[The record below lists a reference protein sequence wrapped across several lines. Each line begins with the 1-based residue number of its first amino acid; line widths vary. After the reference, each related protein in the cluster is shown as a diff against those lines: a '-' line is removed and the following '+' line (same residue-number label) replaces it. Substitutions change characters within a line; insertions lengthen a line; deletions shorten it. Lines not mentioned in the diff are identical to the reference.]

1 MRPEY
6 KPGRVRDRRFFLG
19 VDARQL
25 AAAYFLVAT
34 LIIIAA
40 ILGQELSFL
49 NLMILSAMVL
59 AAMGIGLWYL
69 IFHGLRR
76 AASGDLDLIAEFV
89 SSSPEGRL
97 VTTKDGAFVLANDAY
112 YDVMRLSKKEQTKTL
127 LEVME
132 GNFAAR
138 EQLKSLQNAAIKG
151 GNAGIRVEMK
161 TNKGQWLAVLAHTI
175 KSIPDCLIWY
185 VAETTVQHKI
195 EEVERSER
203 EKLSEYFNN
212 APVGFYSLDD
222 RGRIQFVNRILAD
235 WLGYHQRELS
245 EGTLDFADVII
256 KGDERQLN
264 LMDNLNDTGHRYEGE
279 LQLRRRDGTVLP
291 VHITQ
296 TLARDENGKVIGSR
310 SVVRELLQER
320 LWRERVESAEQHF
333 RRFFEAAPIGIIL
346 LDQQGIVVEANPA
359 FRVMTD
365 TVVDNAIGSHVTK
378 LVAEQDHDVLNE
390 KLKEASASDFELKP
404 TEMKLS
410 DGERVANFYIS
421 SVAGTEGNTDSLLIH
436 IIETS
441 AQRQLEVQFA
451 QSQKMQA
458 VGQLA
463 GGIAHDFNNLLTA
476 MIGFCDLLLLRHQV
490 GDQSYSD
497 ISQIKQNAI
506 RAAGLVRQLLAF
518 SRQQTLRPK
527 VTDLTEVLAE
537 LSNLLRRLIGEAIEL
552 EIKHARDLWLVK
564 VDQSQ
569 FEQVVINLAVN
580 ARDAMSGEGKL
591 SFKTENYVVRERGRD
606 AHELVP
612 PGDYIKIS
620 VTDTGS
626 GIPEEVIEKI
636 FDPFFTTKK
645 VGEGTG
651 LGLST
656 VYGIIKQTGG
666 FIFAE
671 NNEDRGTTFNIFLP
685 KHIEAIDGVKA
696 EEESP
701 QKVHRDLSG
710 VGTVLLVEDEDP
722 VRLFA
727 SRALQNKGYEVL
739 QADCG
744 ESALELFE
752 NHEGHIDLLITDVVM
767 PSMDGP
773 TLVKNITK
781 KMPDLKIIFISGYA
795 EDAFRKDLDFDIN
808 KIEFLPKPFTLKE
821 IAEKVKEVLS
831 NTEET

>member
-1 MRPEY
+1 MEPLY
-6 KPGRVRDRRFFLG
+6 KPGRVRDRRFFIG

-34 LIIIAA
+34 LIVIAA

-49 NLMILSAMVL
+49 NLVILSIMVL

-69 IFHGLRR
+69 IFYGLRR
-76 AASGDLDLIAEFV
+76 AASGDFDLIAEFV
-89 SSSPEGRL
+89 SASPEGRL
-97 VTTKDGAFVLANDAY
+97 VTTRDGEFVLANDAY
-112 YDVMRLSKKEQTKTL
+112 FDVLRLKKSEGNKTL
-127 LEVME
+127 LEAME
-132 GNFAAR
+132 DNIPAR
-138 EQLKSLQNAAIKG
+138 EQLKSLKNSAIKG
-151 GNAGIRVEMK
+151 QERSIRVEMK
-161 TNKGQWLAVLAHTI
+161 TVEGYWLAVLAHPI
-175 KSIPDCLIWY
+175 KAIPNCIIWY
-185 VAETTVQHKI
+185 VAETTTQHKI

-212 APVGFYSLDD
+212 APVGFYSLDE
-222 RGRIQFVNRILAD
+222 RGRIQFVNRIFAD

-245 EGTLDFADVII
+245 EGSMAFSDLIQ
-256 KGDERQLN
+256 KGDDRQLS
-264 LMDNLNDTGHRYEGE
+264 LMDNLSDKGHRYEGE

-296 TLARDENGKVIGSR
+296 TLARDEAGNVTGSR
-310 SVVRELLQER
+310 SVVREMLQEQ
-320 LWRERVESAEQHF
+320 LWRERVESAELHF

-346 LDQQGIVVEANPA
+346 LDDKRLVVEGNPA

-365 TVVDNAIGSHVTK
+365 TVVDNAIGAH
-378 LVAEQDHDVLNE
+378 VAELVV
-390 KLKEASASDFELKP
+390 EADRQTLIDKIAEVSASDLAP
-404 TEMKLS
+404 TPIEMKLLG
-410 DGERVANFYIS
+410 GERVTNFYIS
-421 SVAGTEGNTDSLLIH
+421 AVTGGESNAESLLIH
-436 IIETS
+436 IIDTS

-497 ISQIKQNAI
+497 INQIKQNAN

-527 VTDLTEVLAE
+527 VTDLTDVLAE
-537 LSNLLRRLIGEAIEL
+537 LSNLLRRLIGETIEL

-580 ARDAMSGEGKL
+580 ARDAMTGDGKL
-591 SFKTENYVVRERGRD
+591 SFRTENYHVRVRGKD

-612 PGDYIKIS
+612 VGEYIKMS
-620 VTDTGS
+620 VTDTGT
-626 GIPEEVIEKI
+626 GIPVDVLAKI

-671 NNEDRGTTFNIFLP
+671 NIEGGGAIFNIYLP
-685 KHIEAIDGVKA
+685 KYSDVAPVSETVNEA
-696 EEESP
+696 P
-701 QKVHRDLSG
+701 QRIHKDLSG
-710 VGTVLLVEDEDP
+710 VGTILLVEDEDP

-727 SRALQNKGYEVL
+727 ARALQNKGYEVL

-744 ESALELFE
+744 ETALEVVA
-752 NHEGHIDLLITDVVM
+752 NYDGPIDLLITDVVM

-773 TLVKNITK
+773 TLVKNITQE
-781 KMPDLKIIFISGYA
+781 MPNLKIIFISGYA
-795 EDAFRKDLDFDIN
+795 EDAFRKDHDFDIN
-808 KIEFLPKPFTLKE
+808 KIEFLPKPFSLKE
-821 IAEKVKEVLS
+821 IAEKVKEVMLD
-831 NTEET
+831 EEV

>member
-1 MRPEY
+1 MESKHGLASSKGRP
-6 KPGRVRDRRFFLG
+6 FFLG

-25 AAAYFLVAT
+25 AAIYFLVAT
-34 LIIIAA
+34 LIVIAA
-40 ILGQELSFL
+40 LLGRELSL
-49 NLMILSAMVL
+49 INLLILSGMVL
-59 AAMGIGLWYL
+59 AAMGLGLWYL
-69 IFHGLRR
+69 IFYGLRR
-76 AASGDLDLIAEFV
+76 ASSGRMDLIAEFV

-97 VTTKDGAFVLANDAY
+97 VTHKDGSFILANDAY
-112 YDVMRLSKKEQTKTL
+112 YDVLKLDKRGKSVTIQ
-127 LEVME
+127 EVMKD
-132 GNFAAR
+132 NIAAR
-138 EQLKSLQNAAIKG
+138 EQLKSLRNAAAKG
-151 GNAGIRVEMK
+151 DVIDMRVEMK
-161 TNKGQWLAVLAHTI
+161 TNEGRWLAVLAHPL
-175 KSIPDCLIWY
+175 KAIPDCIIWY
-185 VAETTVQHKI
+185 VAETTTQHKI

-212 APVGFYSLDD
+212 APVGFYSLDS
-222 RGRIQFVNRILAD
+222 RGRLQFVNRIFAE

-245 EGTLDFADVII
+245 EGNVEFSDIVI
-256 KGDERQLN
+256 KGDDRQLN
-264 LMDNLNDTGHRYEGE
+264 LMDGLSEDGPRYEGE
-279 LQLRRRDGTVLP
+279 LQLCRRDGTVLP
-291 VHITQ
+291 VHVTQ
-296 TLARDENGKVIGSR
+296 TVSHDENGNVTGSR
-310 SVVRELLQER
+310 SVVRELLQEQ

-333 RRFFEAAPIGIIL
+333 RRFFEAAPIGIVL
-346 LDQQGIVVEANPA
+346 LDSDGIVAEGNPA
-359 FRVMTD
+359 FRVLTE
-365 TVVDNAIGSHVTK
+365 TVVDSAIGQHVTD
-378 LVAEQDHDVLNE
+378 LVVEPDRAILTE
-390 KLKEASASDFELKP
+390 KLAQASTSDLAPKP
-404 TEMKLS
+404 VEMKLM

-421 SVAGTEGNTDSLLIH
+421 AVEGADGTGGSMLIH
-436 IIETS
+436 IIDTS

-497 ISQIKQNAI
+497 ISQIKQNAN

-537 LSNLLRRLIGEAIEL
+537 LSNLLRRLIGEAIDL

-591 SFKTENYVVRERGRD
+591 SFKTDNFLVKTRGVD

-612 PGDYIKIS
+612 VGEYIRLA
-620 VTDTGS
+620 VTDTGT
-626 GIPEEVIEKI
+626 GISEDVIEKI

-666 FIFAE
+666 FIFAK
-671 NNEDRGTTFNIFLP
+671 NNDDNGITFEILLP
-685 KHIEAIDGVKA
+685 KFLDVSPVRANEEA
-696 EEESP
+696 EER
-701 QKVHRDLSG
+701 KVHKDLSG
-710 VGTVLLVEDEDP
+710 VGTILLVEDEDP

-727 SRALQNKGYEVL
+727 ARALQNKGYDVL

-744 ESALELFE
+744 ETALELAE
-752 NHEGHIDLLITDVVM
+752 NYTGKIDLLISDVVM
-767 PSMDGP
+767 PNMDGP
-773 TLVKNITK
+773 TLVKNITGR
-781 KMPDLKIIFISGYA
+781 MSDLKVIFISGYA
-795 EDAFRKDLDFDIN
+795 EDAFRKDLDFDIE
-808 KIEFLPKPFTLKE
+808 KIEFLPKPFSLKE

-831 NTEET
+831 Q

>member
-1 MRPEY
+1 MGSEKRPI
-6 KPGRVRDRRFFLG
+6 RRMDRRFFLG

-34 LIIIAA
+34 LIVIAA
-40 ILGQELSFL
+40 LLGREMSLL
-49 NLMILSAMVL
+49 NMSILSVMVL
-59 AAMGIGLWYL
+59 AAMGLGLWYL
-69 IFHGLRR
+69 IFYGLQR
-76 AASGDLDLIAEFV
+76 AASGEMDLIAEFI

-97 VTTKDGAFVLANDAY
+97 MTTKDGEFVLANDAY
-112 YDVMRLSKKEQTKTL
+112 FDVLRIDRQAGHKTL
-127 LEVME
+127 LDVMSDSI
-132 GNFAAR
+132 AAR
-138 EQLKSLQNAAIKG
+138 EQLKALNNAAKS
-151 GNAGIRVEMK
+151 GNAPNMRVELK
-161 TNKGQWLAVLAHTI
+161 TGDGRWLAVLAHSI
-175 KSIPDCLIWY
+175 KSVPGKIIWY
-185 VAETTVQHKI
+185 VAETTTQHKI

-212 APVGFYSLDD
+212 APVGFYSLDN
-222 RGRIQFVNRILAD
+222 RGQVQFVNRIFAE

-245 EGTLDFADVII
+245 EGNVTFSDLVIT
-256 KGDERQLN
+256 GDERQLS
-264 LMDNLNDTGHRYEGE
+264 LMDGMNDGEHRYEGE
-279 LQLRRRDGTVLP
+279 LQLCRRDGTVLP

-296 TLARDENGKVIGSR
+296 TIVHDEKGNVIGSR
-310 SVVRELLQER
+310 SVVRELLQEQ

-333 RRFFEAAPIGIIL
+333 RRFFEAAPIGIVL
-346 LDQQGIVVEANPA
+346 LDADGVVVEGNPA
-359 FRVMTD
+359 FRVMTE
-365 TVVDNAIGSHVTK
+365 TVVDSAIGRHVSEM
-378 LVAEQDHDVLNE
+378 VMESDREVLNE
-390 KLKEASASDFELKP
+390 KLAQTSASDLAPKP
-404 TEMKLS
+404 VEVKLEGG
-410 DGERVANFYIS
+410 DRIANFYIS
-421 SVAGTEGNTDSLLIH
+421 GVEGADGSTDSMLIH
-436 IIETS
+436 IIDTS

-497 ISQIKQNAI
+497 ISQIKQNAN

-552 EIKHARDLWLVK
+552 EIKHERDLWLVK
-564 VDQSQ
+564 VDPSQ

-580 ARDAMSGEGKL
+580 ARDAMGGEGKL
-591 SFKTENYVVRERGRD
+591 SFKTENFVVRTRGVD

-612 PGDYIKIS
+612 EGEYIRITVS
-620 VTDTGS
+620 DTGT
-626 GIPEEVIEKI
+626 GIPDDVVAKI

-666 FIFAE
+666 FIFVE
-671 NNEDRGTTFNIFLP
+671 KSDESGTTFEILLP
-685 KHIEAIDGVKA
+685 RHAKVEQGTSLPVIE
-696 EEESP
+696 P
-701 QKVHRDLSG
+701 QRTHKDLSG
-710 VGTVLLVEDEDP
+710 VGTILLVEDEDP

-727 SRALQNKGYEVL
+727 ARALQNKGYEVL

-744 ESALELFE
+744 EAALDLAQKY
-752 NHEGHIDLLITDVVM
+752 EGVIDLLITDVVM
-767 PSMDGP
+767 PNMDGP
-773 TLVKNITK
+773 TLVKNITLQK
-781 KMPDLKIIFISGYA
+781 PDLQVIFISGYA
-795 EDAFRKDLDFDIN
+795 EDAFRKDLNFDIDT
-808 KIEFLPKPFTLKE
+808 IEFLPKPFSLKE
-821 IAEKVKEVLS
+821 IAEKVKDVLM
-831 NTEET
+831 TD

>member
-1 MRPEY
+1 MGPNY
-6 KPGRVRDRRFFLG
+6 KPGRKRDRRFFLG

-40 ILGQELSFL
+40 LLGQEMSFI

-69 IFHGLRR
+69 IFYGLRR

-89 SSSPEGRL
+89 SASPEGRL
-97 VTTKDGAFVLANDAY
+97 VTTKDDKFVLANDAY
-112 YDVMRLSKKEQTKTL
+112 ANVMQLDSHEEKKTL

-132 GNFAAR
+132 SNFAAR
-138 EQLKSLQNAAIKG
+138 EQLKSLKNAAVKG
-151 GNAGIRVEMK
+151 LNIGIRVELK
-161 TNKGQWLAVLAHTI
+161 TDTGRWLAVLAHPI
-175 KSIPDCLIWY
+175 KAIPDCIIWY
-185 VAETTVQHKI
+185 VAETTTQHKI

-245 EGTLDFADVII
+245 EGNIAFSDVII
-256 KGDERQLN
+256 KGDDRQLS
-264 LMDNLNDTGHRYEGE
+264 LMDSMSDSGHRYEGE

-296 TLARDENGKVIGSR
+296 TLARDEQGNVIGSR
-310 SVVRELLQER
+310 SVVRELLQEQ
-320 LWRERVESAEQHF
+320 LWRERVESAELHF
-333 RRFFEAAPIGIIL
+333 RRFFEAAPIGIVL
-346 LDQQGIVVEANPA
+346 LDANGVVVEGNPA

-365 TVVDNAIGSHVTK
+365 TVVDNAIGSDVSE
-378 LVAEQDHDVLNE
+378 LVVEQDRKE
-390 KLKEASASDFELKP
+390 LKEKIAQASASDLAP
-404 TEMKLS
+404 TPVEMKLI
-410 DGERVANFYIS
+410 DGERVTNFYIS
-421 SVAGTEGNTDSLLIH
+421 AVAGPDGSADSLLIH
-436 IIETS
+436 IIDTS
-441 AQRQLEVQFA
+441 VQRQLEVQFA

-497 ISQIKQNAI
+497 ISQIKQNAN

-527 VTDLTEVLAE
+527 VTDITEVLVE
-537 LSNLLRRLIGEAIEL
+537 LSNLLRRLIGEAIDL
-552 EIKHARDLWLVK
+552 EIKHERDLWLVK

-591 SFKTENYVVRERGRD
+591 SFRTENYVVRERGKD

-612 PGDYIKIS
+612 VGEYIKIS

-626 GIPEEVIEKI
+626 GIPEDVIEKI

-666 FIFAE
+666 FIFA
-671 NNEDRGTTFNIFLP
+671 DSSAGTGTTFVILLP
-685 KHIEAIDGVKA
+685 KFTETALDVEAPV
-696 EEESP
+696 ELP
-701 QKVHRDLSG
+701 QKIHRDLSG
-710 VGTVLLVEDEDP
+710 VGTILLVEDEDP

-744 ESALELFE
+744 DAAMEVANNFE
-752 NHEGHIDLLITDVVM
+752 GKIDLLITDVVM

-773 TLVKNITK
+773 TLVKTITK
-781 KMPDLKIIFISGYA
+781 DMPDLKVIFISGYA

-808 KIEFLPKPFTLKE
+808 QIEFLPKPFSLKE
-821 IAEKVKEVLS
+821 IAEKVKEVMS
-831 NTEET
+831 DEPVT

>member
-1 MRPEY
+1 MGPVY

-34 LIIIAA
+34 LIVIAA
-40 ILGQELSFL
+40 ILGQELSFI

-69 IFHGLRR
+69 IFYGLRR

-89 SSSPEGRL
+89 AASPEGRL
-97 VTTKDGAFVLANDAY
+97 ITTKDGAFVLANDAY
-112 YDVMRLSKKEQTKTL
+112 FDVMRLDKRNGNKTL
-127 LEVME
+127 LEVMDD
-132 GNFAAR
+132 NIAAR
-138 EQLKSLQNAAIKG
+138 EQLKSLQNAANKG
-151 GNAGIRVEMK
+151 DQVGIRVEMK
-161 TNKGQWLAVLAHTI
+161 TTDGHWLAVLAHPI
-175 KSIPDCLIWY
+175 KAIPDCLIWY
-185 VAETTVQHKI
+185 VAETTTQHKI

-212 APVGFYSLDD
+212 APVGFYSLDE

-245 EGTLDFADVII
+245 EGNIDFSDII
-256 KGDERQLN
+256 VKGDDRQLN
-264 LMDNLNDTGHRYEGE
+264 LMDNLSDTGHRYEGE

-296 TLARDENGKVIGSR
+296 TLARDENGQVIGSR
-310 SVVRELLQER
+310 SVVRELLQEQ
-320 LWRERVESAEQHF
+320 LWRERVESAELHF
-333 RRFFEAAPIGIIL
+333 RRFFEAAPIGIVL
-346 LDQQGIVVEANPA
+346 LDANGTVVEGNPA

-365 TVVDNAIGSHVTK
+365 TVVDNVIGSHVTE
-378 LVAEQDHDVLNE
+378 LVMEQDHQALRD
-390 KLKEASASDFELKP
+390 KISEASASDLALKP
-404 TEMKLS
+404 VEMKLV

-421 SVAGTEGNTDSLLIH
+421 AVAGPDGKADSLLIH
-436 IIETS
+436 IIDTS

-497 ISQIKQNAI
+497 ISQIKQNAN

-527 VTDLTEVLAE
+527 VADLTEVLAE

-591 SFKTENYVVRERGRD
+591 SFKTENYIVRDRGRD

-612 PGDYIKIS
+612 PGEYIKIS
-620 VTDTGS
+620 VTDTGT
-626 GIPEEVIEKI
+626 GISEDVIEKI

-671 NNEDRGTTFNIFLP
+671 NNEGPGITFNIYLP
-685 KHIEAIDGVKA
+685 KHIEAVQTLDAGA
-696 EEESP
+696 ESP
-701 QKVHRDLSG
+701 QKVHKDLSG

-744 ESALELFE
+744 ETALEVFE
-752 NHEGHIDLLITDVVM
+752 NHEGAIDLLITDVVM

-773 TLVKNITK
+773 TLVKHVTK
-781 KMPDLKIIFISGYA
+781 QTPDMKVIFISGYA

-808 KIEFLPKPFTLKE
+808 KIEFLPKPFSLKE
-821 IAEKVKEVLS
+821 IAEKVKDVMSQES
-831 NTEET
+831 A

>member
-1 MRPEY
+1 MGQLTRP
-6 KPGRVRDRRFFLG
+6 KRNKDRRFFLG

-34 LIIIAA
+34 LIVIAA
-40 ILGQELSFL
+40 LLGREMSLI
-49 NLMILSAMVL
+49 NMGILSSMVL
-59 AAMGIGLWYL
+59 AAMGLGLWYL
-69 IFHGLRR
+69 IFYGLRR
-76 AASGDLDLIAEFV
+76 AASGEFDLIAEFV

-97 VTTKDGAFVLANDAY
+97 MTTRNGDFILANDAY
-112 YDVMRLSKKEQTKTL
+112 FDVLRLDKQHSEKTL
-127 LEVME
+127 LEVM
-132 GNFAAR
+132 GNNIAAR
-138 EQLKSLQNAAIKG
+138 EQLKALSNAANKG
-151 GNAGIRVEMK
+151 TTIDMRVEIK
-161 TNKGQWLAVLAHTI
+161 TDDGRWLSILAHAI
-175 KSIPDCLIWY
+175 KNIPDCIIWY

-212 APVGFYSLDD
+212 APVGFYSLDN
-222 RGRIQFVNRILAD
+222 RGRVQFVNRILAE

-245 EGTLDFADVII
+245 EGNVTFSDLVI
-256 KGDERQLN
+256 KGDERQLS
-264 LMDNLNDTGHRYEGE
+264 LMDSIGEDGHRYEGE
-279 LQLRRRDGTVLP
+279 LQLCRRDGTVLP
-291 VHITQ
+291 VHVTQ
-296 TLARDENGKVIGSR
+296 TIVHDENGVAIGSR
-310 SVVRELLQER
+310 SVVRELLQEQ

-333 RRFFEAAPIGIIL
+333 RRFFEAAPIGIVL
-346 LDQQGIVVEANPA
+346 LDGEGVVVEGNPA
-359 FRVMTD
+359 FRVLTE
-365 TVVDNAIGSHVTK
+365 TVVDSAIGRHVSE
-378 LVAEQDHDVLNE
+378 LVIDADRAELIE
-390 KLKEASASDFELKP
+390 KLARASASDLSPKAV
-404 TEMKLS
+404 EMKLVGG
-410 DGERVANFYIS
+410 DRVANFYIS
-421 SVAGTEGNTDSLLIH
+421 AVDAADGVSNSMLIH
-436 IIETS
+436 IIDTS

-497 ISQIKQNAI
+497 ISQIKQNAN

-537 LSNLLRRLIGEAIEL
+537 LSNLLRRLLGEAIEL

-569 FEQVVINLAVN
+569 FEQVIINLAVN
-580 ARDAMSGEGKL
+580 ARDAMSADGKL
-591 SFKTENYVVRERGRD
+591 SFKTENFILQKRGID

-612 PGDYIKIS
+612 EGEYIKIN
-620 VTDTGS
+620 VTDTGT
-626 GIPEEVIEKI
+626 GIPQDVIAKI

-666 FIFAE
+666 FIFVK
-671 NNEDRGTTFNIFLP
+671 NNEDNGTTFEIYLP
-685 KHIEAIDGVKA
+685 KYSEAEQIIDVEA
-696 EEESP
+696 VEP

-710 VGTVLLVEDEDP
+710 IGTILLVEDEDP
-722 VRLFA
+722 VRMFA
-727 SRALQNKGYEVL
+727 ARALQNKGYEVL

-744 ESALELFE
+744 EAALELAGNFD
-752 NHEGHIDLLITDVVM
+752 GTIDLLITDVVM
-767 PSMDGP
+767 PNMDGP

-781 KMPDLKIIFISGYA
+781 QKPDLKVIFISGYA

-808 KIEFLPKPFTLKE
+808 KIEFLPKPFSLKE

-831 NTEET
+831 ADNV

>member
-1 MRPEY
+1 MGLEKQQERG
-6 KPGRVRDRRFFLG
+6 KDRRFFLG

-34 LIIIAA
+34 LIVIAA
-40 ILGQELSFL
+40 ILGRELSFF
-49 NLMILSAMVL
+49 NLIVLSTMVL
-59 AAMGIGLWYL
+59 GTMGLGLWYL

-76 AASGDLDLIAEFV
+76 AASGEMDLIAEFV

-97 VTTKDGAFVLANDAY
+97 ITNKNGEFLLANEAY
-112 YDVMRLSKKEQTKTL
+112 YDVLHIEKRDGNKTL
-127 LEVME
+127 LEVMSE
-132 GNFAAR
+132 NIAAR
-138 EQLKSLQNAAIKG
+138 EQLRSLNNAAKRDEVHDM
-151 GNAGIRVEMK
+151 RVELK
-161 TNKGQWLAVLAHTI
+161 TEDGRWLAVLAHPI
-175 KSIPDCLIWY
+175 KSIPDCIIWY
-185 VAETTVQHKI
+185 VAETTTQHKI

-212 APVGFYSLDD
+212 APVGFYSLDN
-222 RGRIQFVNRILAD
+222 RGHVQFVNRIFAE

-245 EGTLDFADVII
+245 DSNIAFSDIVI
-256 KGDERQLN
+256 KGDDRQLS
-264 LMDNLNDTGHRYEGE
+264 LMDGMTDDGHRYEGE
-279 LQLRRRDGTVLP
+279 LQLCRRDGTILP
-291 VHITQ
+291 VHVTQ
-296 TLARDENGKVIGSR
+296 TVARDENGDVIGSR
-310 SVVRELLQER
+310 SVVRELLQEQ

-333 RRFFEAAPIGIIL
+333 RRFFEAAPIGIVL
-346 LDQQGIVVEANPA
+346 LDVKGIVVEGNPA
-359 FRVMTD
+359 FRVLTE
-365 TVVDNAIGSHVTK
+365 TVVDSAIGSHVSE
-378 LVAEQDHDVLNE
+378 LVVEPDREVLTE
-390 KLKEASASDFELKP
+390 KLAQASASDLAPKP
-404 TEMKLS
+404 LEMKLLG
-410 DGERVANFYIS
+410 GERVANFYIS
-421 SVAGTEGNTDSLLIH
+421 GVESADGTANSMLIH
-436 IIETS
+436 IIDTS

-497 ISQIKQNAI
+497 ISQIKQNAN

-537 LSNLLRRLIGEAIEL
+537 LSNLLRRLIGETIEL
-552 EIKHARDLWLVK
+552 EIKHERDLWLVK

-580 ARDAMSGEGKL
+580 ARDAMSGDGKL
-591 SFKTENYVVRERGRD
+591 SFKTENYTVRVRGQD

-612 PGDYIKIS
+612 IGDYIKIKVS
-620 VTDTGS
+620 DTGT
-626 GIPEEVIEKI
+626 GIPKGVIEKI

-666 FIFAE
+666 FIFVK
-671 NNEDRGTTFNIFLP
+671 NNEDVGTTFEIFLP
-685 KHIEAIDGVKA
+685 KISEAAQITDIAAV
-696 EEESP
+696 EP
-701 QKVHRDLSG
+701 QKKHKDLSG
-710 VGTVLLVEDEDP
+710 VGTILLVEDEDP

-727 SRALQNKGYEVL
+727 ARALQNKGYEVL

-744 ESALELFE
+744 ETALDLALDYDGE
-752 NHEGHIDLLITDVVM
+752 IDLLITDVVM
-767 PSMDGP
+767 PNMDGP

-781 KMPDLKIIFISGYA
+781 EKPDLRVIFISGYA

-808 KIEFLPKPFTLKE
+808 NIEFLPKPFSLKE
-821 IAEKVKEVLS
+821 IAEKVKDVLGNS
-831 NTEET
+831 

>member
-1 MRPEY
+1 MEPLY

-49 NLMILSAMVL
+49 NLLILSFMVL

-69 IFHGLRR
+69 IFYGLRR
-76 AASGDLDLIAEFV
+76 AASGDFDLIAEFV
-89 SSSPEGRL
+89 SASPEGRL
-97 VTTKDGAFVLANDAY
+97 VTTRDGDFVLANDAY
-112 YDVMRLSKKEQTKTL
+112 FDVLRLDKSEGNTTL
-127 LEVME
+127 LEAMKD
-132 GNFAAR
+132 NFTAR
-138 EQLKSLQNAAIKG
+138 EQLKSLKNSAIKG
-151 GNAGIRVEMK
+151 QERSIRVEMK
-161 TNKGQWLAVLAHTI
+161 TTEGYWLAVLAHPI
-175 KSIPDCLIWY
+175 KAIPNCIIWY
-185 VAETTVQHKI
+185 VAETTTQHKI

-212 APVGFYSLDD
+212 APVGFYSLDE
-222 RGRIQFVNRILAD
+222 RGRIQFVNRIFAD
-235 WLGYHQRELS
+235 WLGYHQRELA
-245 EGTLDFADVII
+245 EGSMAFSDLIQ
-256 KGDERQLN
+256 KGDDRQLS
-264 LMDNLNDTGHRYEGE
+264 LMDNLADKGHRYEGE

-296 TLARDENGKVIGSR
+296 TLARDENGNVTGSR
-310 SVVRELLQER
+310 SVVREMLQEQ
-320 LWRERVESAEQHF
+320 LWRERVESAELHF

-346 LDQQGIVVEANPA
+346 LDEKRMVVEGNPA

-365 TVVDNAIGSHVTK
+365 TVVDNAIGAH
-378 LVAEQDHDVLNE
+378 VAELVV
-390 KLKEASASDFELKP
+390 EADRQTLIDKIAEVSASDLAP
-404 TEMKLS
+404 TPIEMKLLGG
-410 DGERVANFYIS
+410 DRVANFYIS
-421 SVAGTEGNTDSLLIH
+421 AVTGGENNAESLLIH
-436 IIETS
+436 LIDTS

-497 ISQIKQNAI
+497 ISQIKQNAN

-527 VTDLTEVLAE
+527 VTDLTDVLAE
-537 LSNLLRRLIGEAIEL
+537 LSNLLRRLIGETIEL

-580 ARDAMSGEGKL
+580 ARDAMKGDGKL
-591 SFKTENYVVRERGRD
+591 SFRTENYHVRVRGKD

-612 PGDYIKIS
+612 VGEYIKMS
-620 VTDTGS
+620 VTDTGT
-626 GIPEEVIEKI
+626 GIPADVLAKI

-671 NNEDRGTTFNIFLP
+671 NIMGGGAIFNIFLP
-685 KHIEAIDGVKA
+685 RFSDVTPALEAVN
-696 EEESP
+696 ETP
-701 QKVHRDLSG
+701 QRVHKDLSG
-710 VGTVLLVEDEDP
+710 VGTILLVEDEDP

-727 SRALQNKGYEVL
+727 ARALQNKGYEVL

-744 ESALELFE
+744 ETALELVAKYD
-752 NHEGHIDLLITDVVM
+752 GPIDLLITDVVM

-773 TLVKNITK
+773 TLVKNITQE
-781 KMPDLKIIFISGYA
+781 MPDLKIIFISGYA
-795 EDAFRKDLDFDIN
+795 EDAFRRDHDFDID
-808 KIEFLPKPFTLKE
+808 KIEFLPKPFSLKE
-821 IAEKVKEVLS
+821 IAEKVKEVMLD
-831 NTEET
+831 EGA

>member
-1 MRPEY
+1 MGSD
-6 KPGRVRDRRFFLG
+6 KKVRAKNRRFSLG

-34 LIIIAA
+34 LIVIAA
-40 ILGQELSFL
+40 LLGREMSLVNLTILSF
-49 NLMILSAMVL
+49 MVL

-69 IFHGLRR
+69 IFYGLRR
-76 AASGDLDLIAEFV
+76 AASGELDLLTEFV

-97 VTTKDGAFVLANDAY
+97 MTTKTGEFVMANDAY
-112 YDVMRLSKKEQTKTL
+112 FETLKLNKRSSPKTL
-127 LEVME
+127 ME
-132 GNFAAR
+132 AMDHNIAAR
-138 EQLKSLQNAAIKG
+138 EQLRALYNAALRDETK
-151 GNAGIRVEMK
+151 NLRVEVK
-161 TNKGQWLAVLAHTI
+161 TTDGRWLSILAH
-175 KSIPDCLIWY
+175 SIRALPQYIIWY
-185 VAETTVQHKI
+185 VAETTIQHKI
-195 EEVERSER
+195 EEVERGER
-203 EKLSEYFNN
+203 EKLTEYFNN
-212 APVGFYSLDD
+212 APVGFYSLDS
-222 RGRIQFVNRILAD
+222 RGRIQFVNRIFAE

-245 EGTLDFADVII
+245 EGNLSFSDLVA

-264 LMDNLNDTGHRYEGE
+264 LMDSMGSDNYRYEGE
-279 LQLRRRDGTVLP
+279 LKLNRRDGTVLP

-296 TLARDENGKVIGSR
+296 TTVKDEDGEIVGSR
-310 SVVRELLQER
+310 SVVREMLQEQ
-320 LWRERVESAEQHF
+320 LWKERVESAEEHF
-333 RRFFEAAPIGIIL
+333 RRFFEAAPIGIVL
-346 LDQQGIVVEANPA
+346 LDANGILVEGNPA
-359 FRVMTD
+359 FRVMTE
-365 TVVDNAIGSHVTK
+365 TVVDSAIGRHVTE
-378 LVAEQDHDVLNE
+378 LVAESDRSTLE
-390 KLKEASASDFELKP
+390 ECLKEATASDKAP
-404 TEMKLS
+404 KAVEMKLE
-410 DGERVANFYIS
+410 GGNRVANFYIS
-421 SVAGTEGNTDSLLIH
+421 VVGSGDAGSESILIH
-436 IIETS
+436 IIDTS

-497 ISQIKQNAI
+497 INQIKQNAN

-537 LSNLLRRLIGEAIEL
+537 LSNLLRRLIGETIVL

-564 VDQSQ
+564 VDPSQ

-580 ARDAMSGEGKL
+580 ARDAMGGDGKL
-591 SFKTENYVVRERGRD
+591 TFRTENYVVHKRGVD

-612 PGDYIKIS
+612 EGEYIKIHVS
-620 VTDTGS
+620 DTGT
-626 GIPEEVIEKI
+626 GIPKEVLSKI

-666 FIFAE
+666 FIFAH
-671 NNEDRGTTFNIFLP
+671 NNEDGVGTTFEILLP
-685 KHIEAIDGVKA
+685 RYMEAQSEEDVAAID
-696 EEESP
+696 P
-701 QKVHRDLSG
+701 QKVHKDLSG
-710 VGTVLLVEDEDP
+710 IGTVLLVEDEDP

-744 ESALELFE
+744 ETALELAE
-752 NHEGHIDLLITDVVM
+752 TYEGKIDLLITDVVM
-767 PSMDGP
+767 PNMDGP

-781 KMPDLKIIFISGYA
+781 QKPDLKIIFISGYA
-795 EDAFRKDLDFDIN
+795 EDAFRKDLDFDID
-808 KIEFLPKPFTLKE
+808 KIEFLPKPFSLKE
-821 IAEKVKEVLS
+821 IAEKVKEVMIQ
-831 NTEET
+831 

>member
-1 MRPEY
+1 MGLGKRPA
-6 KPGRVRDRRFFLG
+6 RVKDRRFFLG

-40 ILGQELSFL
+40 LLGREMSLV
-49 NLMILSAMVL
+49 NMTILSVMVL
-59 AAMGIGLWYL
+59 AAMGLGLWYL
-69 IFHGLRR
+69 IFYGLRR
-76 AASGDLDLIAEFV
+76 AASGEMDLIAEFV

-97 VTTKDGAFVLANDAY
+97 MTSKSGQFIMANDPY
-112 YDVMRLSKKEQTKTL
+112 FDVLRLDKRRQGQTLLDVM
-127 LEVME
+127 
-132 GNFAAR
+132 GNNIAAR
-138 EQLKSLQNAAIKG
+138 EQLKALSNAAKKG
-151 GNAGIRVEMK
+151 DKVAMRVEIK
-161 TNKGQWLAVLAHTI
+161 TSDGRWLSILAHTI
-175 KSIPDCLIWY
+175 KAIPDCIIWY

-212 APVGFYSLDD
+212 APVGFYSLDS
-222 RGRIQFVNRILAD
+222 RGRVQFVNRIFAE

-245 EGTLDFADVII
+245 EGNVAFSDLVI
-256 KGDERQLN
+256 KGDDRQLS
-264 LMDNLNDTGHRYEGE
+264 LMDNIGEASHRYEGE
-279 LQLRRRDGTVLP
+279 VQLCRRDGTILP
-291 VHITQ
+291 VHVTQ
-296 TLARDENGKVIGSR
+296 TIVHDEKGEVIGSR
-310 SVVRELLQER
+310 SVVRELLQEQ

-333 RRFFEAAPIGIIL
+333 RRFFEAAPIGIVL
-346 LDQQGIVVEANPA
+346 LDASGTVVEGNPA
-359 FRVMTD
+359 FRVLTE
-365 TVVDNAIGSHVTK
+365 TVVDSAIGQHVSQMVIESDRT
-378 LVAEQDHDVLNE
+378 ELNE
-390 KLKEASASDFELKP
+390 KIAQASASDMSPKP
-404 TEMKLS
+404 VEMKLVGG
-410 DGERVANFYIS
+410 DRVTNFYIS
-421 SVAGTEGNTDSLLIH
+421 AVEGADGSADSMLIH
-436 IIETS
+436 IIDTS

-497 ISQIKQNAI
+497 ISQIKQNAN

-537 LSNLLRRLIGEAIEL
+537 LSNLLRRLIGETIEL

-580 ARDAMSGEGKL
+580 ARDAMSGDGKL
-591 SFKTENYVVRERGRD
+591 SFRTENFVLRNRGVD

-612 PGDYIKIS
+612 EGEYIKINVS
-620 VTDTGS
+620 DTGT
-626 GIPEEVIEKI
+626 GITADVIAKI

-656 VYGIIKQTGG
+656 VYGVIKQTGG
-666 FIFAE
+666 FIFAK
-671 NNEDRGTTFNIFLP
+671 NNEDRGTTFEIYLP
-685 KHIEAIDGVKA
+685 KYSEAEQITEVTGS
-696 EEESP
+696 EP
-701 QKVHRDLSG
+701 QRVHKDLSG
-710 VGTVLLVEDEDP
+710 IGTILLVEDEDP
-722 VRLFA
+722 VRMFA
-727 SRALQNKGYEVL
+727 ARALQNKGYEVL

-744 ESALELFE
+744 EAALELSRKFD
-752 NHEGHIDLLITDVVM
+752 GTIDLLITDVVM
-767 PSMDGP
+767 PNMDGP
-773 TLVKNITK
+773 TLVKNITQEK
-781 KMPDLKIIFISGYA
+781 PDLKVIFISGYA

-808 KIEFLPKPFTLKE
+808 QIEFLPKPFSLKE
-821 IAEKVKEVLS
+821 IAEKVKDVLS
-831 NTEET
+831 SEDA